1 MWLSIWLLAALDQD
15 YSEQNRESCAAA
27 TKPLLDAVDSLC
39 TFAGSPEFASQPA
52 KISLGARAAQEPI
65 LSSGR
70 AIIDGSCAMVRAA
83 KSLAVSPRDP
93 PTWQLLASHSKSVSD
108 SIKKLVTS
116 IRYIVPVEWL
126 VKWRIYCLC
135 FVFIAI
141 MWRAFWDRQQITTIL
156 KFSILCILLYRS
168 TLI

>member
-1 MWLSIWLLAALDQD
+1 MYDTTLWIWFLAALDQD
-15 YSEQNRESCAAA
+15 YSEQNRENCAAA

-52 KISLGARAAQEPI
+52 KISIGARAAQEHI

-116 IRYIVPVEWL
+116 IRYIFPVKQL
-126 VKWRIYCLC
+126 IKQRISYRCPIFVDIVNC
-135 FVFIAI
+135 FL
-141 MWRAFWDRQQITTIL
+141 RQAAG
-156 KFSILCILLYRS
+156 
-168 TLI
+168 

>member
-1 MWLSIWLLAALDQD
+1 MYDTTLWIWFLAALDQD
-15 YSEQNRESCAAA
+15 YSEQNRENCAAA

-52 KISLGARAAQEPI
+52 KISIGARAAQEPI

-116 IRYIVPVEWL
+116 IRYIFPVKQL
-126 VKWRIYCLC
+126 IKQRISYQCPIFVDIVNC
-135 FVFIAI
+135 FL
-141 MWRAFWDRQQITTIL
+141 RQAAG
-156 KFSILCILLYRS
+156 
-168 TLI
+168 

>member
-1 MWLSIWLLAALDQD
+1 MTLSIWLLAALDQD

-52 KISLGARAAQEPI
+52 KISVGARAAQEPI

-116 IRYIVPVEWL
+116 IRYIVPVEWM
-126 VKWRIYCLC
+126 VRRRISRLC
-135 FVFIAI
+135 FVYISI
-141 MWRAFWDRQQITTIL
+141 M
-156 KFSILCILLYRS
+156 
-168 TLI
+168 

>member
-1 MWLSIWLLAALDQD
+1 MWGYNVNIWVSSLTALDQD

-52 KISLGARAAQEPI
+52 KISVGARAAQEPI

-70 AIIDGSCAMVRAA
+70 AIIDGSCSMVCAA

-93 PTWQLLASHSKSVSD
+93 PTWQLLANHSKSVSD

-116 IRYIVPVEWL
+116 IRCVLL
-126 VKWRIYCLC
+126 V
-135 FVFIAI
+135 
-141 MWRAFWDRQQITTIL
+141 
-156 KFSILCILLYRS
+156 ILLTKWHLLQYYRS
-168 TLI
+168 FNIRSNAFHEITGYTIFDHKRNE

>member
-1 MWLSIWLLAALDQD
+1 MLLTALDQD
-15 YSEQNRESCAAA
+15 YSEQNRERCAAA

-52 KISLGARAAQEPI
+52 KISVGARAAQEPI

-70 AIIDGSCAMVRAA
+70 AIIDGSCALVRAA

-93 PTWQLLASHSKSVSD
+93 PTWQLLANHSKSVSD

-116 IRYIVPVEWL
+116 IRCVSPL
-126 VKWRIYCLC
+126 
-135 FVFIAI
+135 
-141 MWRAFWDRQQITTIL
+141 
-156 KFSILCILLYRS
+156 
-168 TLI
+168 

>member
-1 MWLSIWLLAALDQD
+1 MAALDQD
-15 YSEQNRESCAAA
+15 YSEQNRENCAAA

-52 KISLGARAAQEPI
+52 KISIGARAAQEPI

-116 IRYIVPVEWL
+116 IRYIFPVKQL
-126 VKWRIYCLC
+126 IKQRISYQCPIFVDIVNC
-135 FVFIAI
+135 FL
-141 MWRAFWDRQQITTIL
+141 RQAAG
-156 KFSILCILLYRS
+156 
-168 TLI
+168 